1 MFYLFANDTGRDIV
15 ETLKLRDVETL
26 QGKLD
31 AIEQMVTILDEDA
44 SGGLRPMVED
54 LEQRLE
60 DLTNKAARYL

>member
-1 MFYLFANDTGRDIV
+1 LFANDTGRDIV